1 MFVLEVDERNGFF
14 LYFFEPPFFTNEV
27 MFIPPSKESLY
38 RLYFIYLLETDK
50 GVSRMRRDI
59 TQRVSSLIVTER
71 YSEVWE
77 QGEGGNGT
85 LL

>member
-1 MFVLEVDERNGFF
+1 MNVTDSFCIFLNHHSLPMKLCLFLQAKKVFF
-14 LYFFEPPFFTNEV
+14 H
-27 MFIPPSKESLY
+27 LY